1 MVVAMALS
9 PSIDL
14 VRINVYIEKKGSQ
27 DLEGGLDM
35 GTDPVLL
42 PIAMCIRIYRIY
54 SIYIYRI

>member
-14 VRINVYIEKKGSQ
+14 VNINVYIEKKGSQ

-35 GTDPVLL
+35 GKDPVLL
-42 PIAMCIRIYRIY
+42 PIAMWIRIYRI
-54 SIYIYRI
+54 